1 MQVILL
7 EKVRNL
13 GVLGQTV
20 QVKSG
25 YARNFLIPQKKA
37 VFATEKNIALFEER
51 RAEFEKNANLALQA
65 AEQRAETLNGM
76 TLVIEAQ
83 ASEEGKLYGSVS
95 VSDIKDAFA
104 ARSLEVS
111 KREISLPE
119 GPIHAV
125 GQYQVHVLLHS
136 DVSAAVTLD
145 IVGCK

>member
-25 YARNFLIPQKKA
+25 YARNYLIPQKKA
-37 VFATEKNIALFEER
+37 VFATESNIELFEAR
-51 RAEFEKNANLALQA
+51 RAEFEKNAQHALTQA
-65 AEQRAETLNGM
+65 QQRAELLNQV

-83 ASEEGKLYGSVS
+83 ASEEGKLYGSVGIT
-95 VSDIKDAFA
+95 DIKDACD
-104 ARSLEVS
+104 ARNLDVS
-111 KREISLPE
+111 KREITLPE

-125 GQYQVHVLLHS
+125 GEYKVHILLHS
-136 DVSAAVTLD
+136 DVTAEVTLN
-145 IVGCK
+145 IVGSK